1 MKPSKISHVA
11 LNEFLNIN
19 KKVWLGW
26 CFYCLF
32 VIICLML
39 ISVEGSN
46 AKHGI
51 FDLIAGL
58 GGLFGSTNQLMF
70 IAFGIPFIVIMQ
82 IQFMTHNERE
92 FVVIKSGSRFR
103 TWQSLALIT
112 VYLSFFLTLFIL
124 AVSLL
129 IGGLLEGF
137 QNSWL
142 SNNGTISKILNNKQY
157 FNEVSPHLA
166 TYKVILTL
174 FITKFL
180 GFLTIA
186 FLTLFFKQWVRN
198 SAFIIIILIG
208 LAAIDQL
215 GILPFEFFTF
225 AASLNYKDWLNPVLS
240 IYHCFYFFILLLVLY
255 GVTGLLY
262 ERKDFLSWE
271 IEQS

>member
-1 MKPSKISHVA
+1 MKPSKLSHVA
-11 LNEFLNIN
+11 LNKFLNIN

-26 CFYCLF
+26 CLYCLF

-51 FDLIAGL
+51 FDLVAGL

-70 IAFGIPFIVIMQ
+70 IAFGIPFVVIIE
-82 IQFMTHNERE
+82 IQLMSNNERA

-112 VYLSFFLTLFIL
+112 MFLSFFLTLFIL
-124 AVSLL
+124 VVSLL
-129 IGGLLEGF
+129 FAGFLEGF

-142 SNNGTISKILNNKQY
+142 TNNGTISKLLNNKQI
-157 FNEVSPHLA
+157 FKEVSPHLA
-166 TYKVILTL
+166 TYKVIITL

-186 FLTLFFKQWVRN
+186 FLTIFFKQWMRN

-225 AASLNYKDWLNPVLS
+225 AASLNYKDWLNPMLT
-240 IYHCFYFFILLLVLY
+240 IYHSFYFLILSLVLY

-262 ERKDFLSWE
+262 ERKDFLS
-271 IEQS
+271 